1 MYIYINIGFLRI
13 YEAMKIF
20 NNNVKTWQMKQRT
33 VNKCLHVVY
42 LKQKFPETI
51 KLARKQMYITMN
63 VSYTDKK
70 NT

>member
-1 MYIYINIGFLRI
+1 
-13 YEAMKIF
+13 MKIF

>member
-1 MYIYINIGFLRI
+1 MLACSVS
-13 YEAMKIF
+13 EAKIS
-20 NNNVKTWQMKQRT
+20 K
-33 VNKCLHVVY
+33 
-42 LKQKFPETI
+42 TI